1 MEELVVEVRGSNGAF
16 YKAFVKDILEDSLLV
31 AFENNWQPERQ
42 IPFHDIRLPPPD
54 DFNKE
59 IGEGDE
65 VEVFSRAND
74 NEPCGWWLARVR
86 MMKGEFYVIEYAA
99 CDATYNEIVT
109 IERLRPTNP
118 NKAIGKNA
126 FHKFSIPVPEDLK
139 PHCASDAVHRDFKK
153 AIGATSIQFDA
164 ENSRLVVVSTSDTT
178 VKRAGL
184 LSDMH
189 FRSIRTKLLLRTRNE
204 EATKQLE
211 NTKQLQSGFH
221 EEFSVRPELMGL
233 AIGTHG
239 ANIQQARKVPGVTAI
254 ELDEDTSTFR
264 IYGETAEAVKAA
276 RSFLEFMEKPM
287 QVPRDL
293 VGKVIGKSGKV
304 IQEIVDK
311 SGVVRVRIEG
321 DNDKKLP
328 REEGMVPFIFVG
340 TKENIS
346 NAQVLLEYH
355 LAYLKEVEELRLER
369 LQIDEQ
375 LRQIRLGPRAGGP
388 GRPDRDKGYL
398 TDDSTAAA
406 SQQQQ
411 QQQQRN
417 ARSYNGRGRG
427 GRRGYTSGYSTNS
440 ELSNASET
448 ESERREDRR
457 GRGGGG
463 GSGGGGVAGDTAER
477 KEETRSRRGGS
488 SGGASAARGRGG
500 TSAAAGPVKGGG
512 GGGGGGGSGSSKPGA
527 TSISSVL
534 RDPDSNPFRLLGEQQ
549 AEAELAA
556 DTDGS
561 ETQLRPRRRRSR
573 RRRADEE
580 PSLMD
585 TVSESDS
592 ASVNG
597 AESDEPRPQR
607 RNRSRR
613 RRRAPASG
621 SLSCDRQI
629 PVTVA
634 DYISRAESQ
643 SRQRPPTKEPPH
655 PARADGSL
663 SGDSPGAP
671 SNGGDIAAAATTAVP
686 SAAKQQRPPKK
697 GDPTDGKTEVGPAE
711 MLLNGEA

>member
-1 MEELVVEVRGSNGAF
+1 L
-16 YKAFVKDILEDSLLV
+16 YQAFVKDILEDSLLV

-54 DFNKE
+54 DFSKE

-355 LAYLKEVEELRLER
+355 LAYLKVLQQVGLER

-406 SQQQQ
+406 SQQQ

-463 GSGGGGVAGDTAER
+463 GSGGGGVAGDTTER

-500 TSAAAGPVKGGG
+500 T
-512 GGGGGGGSGSSKPGA
+512 KPGA

-597 AESDEPRPQR
+597 A
-607 RNRSRR
+607 
-613 RRRAPASG
+613 
-621 SLSCDRQI
+621 
-629 PVTVA
+629 VTVA

-697 GDPTDGKTEVGPAE
+697 SDPTDGKTEVGPAE